1 MTVWKDTII
10 RRFDAAAGTYDGVAG
25 TQNLIAA
32 GLARRILAL
41 PLAGQPDVLEIG
53 CGTGALTAILGPL
66 LPGCRWLATDIAPA
80 MVAACARRALPGVT
94 PRVMDGECPDLAEA
108 SFDLIVSNMA
118 VQWFDDLPAGL
129 TRLHRLLKPGGMLAV
144 TTLGAGTFAE
154 WRTVCHEAGVEP
166 GTPAY
171 LSAGELAAAL
181 PESCVA
187 GEACPLDCG
196 NLKGFLDH
204 LRLTGARAAH
214 PGHPGLSPGVLKRML
229 RAQDATPFSATYD
242 VLTVHWKKET

>member
-1 MTVWKDTII
+1 MTAWKDTII

-25 TQNLIAA
+25 TQSLIAG

-41 PLAGQPDVLEIG
+41 PLAAQPEVLEIG
-53 CGTGALTAILGPL
+53 CGTGALTAILEPR

-80 MVAACARRALPGVT
+80 MVAACARRALSRVT
-94 PRVMDGECPDLAEA
+94 PRVMDGEAPDLAEA
-108 SFDLIVSNMA
+108 SFDLVVSNLA

-129 TRLHRLLKPGGMLAV
+129 IRLHRLLKPGGVLAV

-154 WRTVCHEAGVEP
+154 WRTVCHQAGAEP

-171 LSAGELAAAL
+171 PSAGELAAAL
-181 PESCVA
+181 PGSWVT

-214 PGHPGLSPGVLKRML
+214 PGHPGLSPAVLKRML
-229 RAQDATPFSATYD
+229 RDRDATPFRATYD
-242 VLTVHWKKET
+242 VLTVLWKKET